1 MNELVNNKNFFAK
14 ALSFVRKKYKLFTI
28 LIFFLVALYGI
39 LNLYLISQKNIIL
52 NTSINFNNTFSNKQD
67 TSFQKE
73 ISLLALEKNFF
84 GILALLEKIKIDLS
98 KNEIYAAN
106 DTYLNL
112 LKNNSISELY
122 KTAIAI
128 HGSYLFLDQ
137 LNPTNQ
143 ATFKLSLDE
152 LKIIKFIEN
161 LLSFVDPS
169 FESYDSFRFEILY
182 LISIMKQDNID
193 TLTFSEESI
202 NLYKLIQE
210 NVKIPSSIKERIKKI
225 HEFKT
230 YK

>member
-1 MNELVNNKNFFAK
+1 MNELVNNKNFFVK
-14 ALSFVRKKYKLFTI
+14 GMSFIRKKYKLFII
-28 LIFFLVALYGI
+28 LVVVLIALYGI
-39 LNLYLISQKNIIL
+39 LNIYFISQKNIIL
-52 NTSINFNNTFSNKQD
+52 STSINYNNTFLNKQD
-67 TSFQKE
+67 SSFQKE
-73 ISLLALEKNFF
+73 ISLLSLEKNFF

-161 LLSFVDPS
+161 LLLFVDPS